1 MSSDI
6 KTVAHAETDAENPKT
21 ATSTPCNIVFL
32 SIPPAALDTPLT
44 GYAARIIKESDATL
58 VLNFGGKL
66 MDFVRR
72 QGPQNLMSLSDS
84 RNLDSATE
92 RELFSLVNY
101 DISTIGLALDDV
113 RVSKVPTGSAW
124 ALGLRPLIFRELY
137 AAHRLRRVMEEG
149 YRSIV
154 VVSSAISIVEKAVLS
169 RLIDLQRNGDV
180 IVNGVGQIKK
190 GLVET
195 VNVADIMTIRA
206 KLAKR
211 RHNLEL
217 TAAPFDVET
226 LAGDFSAIK
235 GEQPSPADVLLLHL
249 TDNAMF
255 HQNVIPVLDELQRRK
270 VNAAV
275 LMAGG
280 FSTELYKGRKLAEKW
295 NVASVN
301 QKFEITDVEQT
312 ARIQN
317 AIRDRIEASCIGLI
331 PPVSWAPVLATQS
344 KSYMNRT
351 VNQLLIFHK
360 AFNVMIGRTK
370 ATSIYMTQSPDTNP
384 LAYLAV
390 AASGSRARSFYSFSA
405 FLNGSERTLPFVAP
419 AILLA
424 GGQHDIDILKAR
436 NSDVAAEASVV
447 GIPALDALI
456 DANKDDERLKLA
468 SVLDASARR
477 PIITIMTS
485 RTSPED
491 EDPWIARLVRW
502 SAKQDI
508 DVILARTSRKGTAD
522 LSKFMNMAKSQ
533 DWTHVTLVEQADLV
547 NAALIASDL
556 VVTNKPALVYS
567 AISTGVPIIQ
577 TTIGDSLLMPVE
589 KGMGFTA
596 SSETQLQD
604 IINSALLDDGFIP
617 ADIQQRRKEFLN
629 RLNDGTTETAAQRI
643 VQKFLDTDGIINFET
658 PFVEKLMPGRFP
670 NEIFSIISRANFN
683 TV

>member
-6 KTVAHAETDAENPKT
+6 ETDETEAGNNTKKDK
-21 ATSTPCNIVFL
+21 AAPCNIVFL

-66 MDFVRR
+66 MDYVRR
-72 QGPQNLMSLSDS
+72 QSPQNLMSLSDS
-84 RNLDSATE
+84 RNLDSKTE

-101 DISTIGLALDDV
+101 DISTIGLALDDI

-137 AAHRLRRVMEEG
+137 AAHRLRRVLEEG
-149 YRSIV
+149 HRSLV
-154 VVSSAISIVEKAVLS
+154 VVSSAISIVEKAILS
-169 RLIDLQRNGDV
+169 RLIDLQRSGDA

-195 VNVADIMTIRA
+195 VNVSDIMTIRA
-206 KLAKR
+206 KLGKR

-217 TAAPFDVET
+217 SPAAFEVET

-235 GEQPSPADVLLLHL
+235 GEQPSAADVLLLHL

-255 HQNVIPVLDELQRRK
+255 HQNVTPILDELQTRK

-280 FSTELYKGRKLAEKW
+280 FSTDLYKGRKLGEKW

-301 QKFEITDVEQT
+301 QKHENKDVEQ
-312 ARIQN
+312 ALRIEA
-317 AIRDRIEASCIGLI
+317 AIRDNVEASCLGLT
-331 PPVSWAPVLATQS
+331 PPVTWAPLLATQS

-351 VNQLLIFHK
+351 VNQLLTFHK

-370 ATSIYMTQSPDTNP
+370 ASSIYMTQSPDTNP

-390 AASGSRARSFYSFSA
+390 AAGGNRARSFYSFSA

-436 NSDVAAEASVV
+436 NSDIAAEASVV

-456 DANKDDERLKLA
+456 DANRSDERLKLA
-468 SVLDASARR
+468 GILDVSARR
-477 PIITIMTS
+477 PIVTIMTS

-508 DVILARTSRKGTAD
+508 DVILARTSRKGTKD

-533 DWTHVTLVEQADLV
+533 DWTHVTLVEETSLV

-567 AISTGVPIIQ
+567 AISSGVPIIQ

-596 SSETQLQD
+596 STEAELQD
-604 IINSALLDDGFIP
+604 IINSALLEDGFVP
-617 ADIQQRRKEFLN
+617 GDIQLRRKEFLN
-629 RLNDGTTETAAQRI
+629 KLNDGKSQTAAQRI
-643 VQKFLDTDGIINFET
+643 VQKFLDTDGVINFET
-658 PFVEKLMPGRFP
+658 PFIEKLMPGRFSS
-670 NEIFSIISRANFN
+670 EIFDIISRANFN
-683 TV
+683 EV

>member
-1 MSSDI
+1 MSGDI
-6 KTVAHAETDAENPKT
+6 ETT
-21 ATSTPCNIVFL
+21 ATPEIEDENSGDVKKAPCNIVFL
-32 SIPPAALDTPLT
+32 SIPPASLDTPLT

-66 MDFVRR
+66 MDYVRR

-84 RNLDSATE
+84 RNLDSDTE

-101 DISTIGLALDDV
+101 DISTIGLALDDI

-137 AAHRLRRVMEEG
+137 AAHRLRRVLEEG
-149 YRSIV
+149 HRSIV

-169 RLIDLQRNGDV
+169 RLINLQRNGDV

-217 TAAPFDVET
+217 TAAPFNVET

-275 LMAGG
+275 LMSGG

-301 QKFEITDVEQT
+301 QKFEIKDAEQSE
-312 ARIQN
+312 RIHKSIQ
-317 AIRDRIEASCIGLI
+317 DRIEVSCLSLSTPI
-331 PPVSWAPVLATQS
+331 SWAPLIAAHSQ
-344 KSYMNRT
+344 SYMNRT
-351 VNQLLIFHK
+351 INQLLTFHT
-360 AFNVMIGRTK
+360 AFNVMIGRTR
-370 ATSIYMTQSPDTNP
+370 ATSVYMTQSPDTNP

-390 AASGSRARSFYSFSA
+390 AACGARARPFYSFSS
-405 FLNGSERTLPFVAP
+405 FLNASERTLPFVAP

-424 GGQHDIDILKAR
+424 GGQHEIDILKRR
-436 NSDVAAEASVV
+436 NSDTAAEASVV

-456 DANKDDERLKLA
+456 EANKDDERVRLLNA
-468 SVLDASARR
+468 LDVSERR
-477 PIITIMTS
+477 PIVTILTS
-485 RTSPED
+485 RASPED
-491 EDPWIARLVRW
+491 EDPWIARIMRW
-502 SAKQDI
+502 AESQDI
-508 DVILARTSRKGTAD
+508 DIVLARTNRSGTKD
-522 LSKFMNMAKSQ
+522 LTLFKNMAKNKGW
-533 DWTHVTLVEQADLV
+533 DHVSTLEDSNLI
-547 NAALIASDL
+547 NAALMSSDV
-556 VVTNKPALVYS
+556 VVTNQPSLVYS

-577 TTIGDSLLMPVE
+577 ASINDDSVMPVE
-589 KGMGFTA
+589 KGVGFTVT
-596 SSETQLQD
+596 SEVELQD
-604 IINSALLDDGFIP
+604 ILSSALLDDGYIP
-617 ADIQQRRKEFLN
+617 EDIQERRNMFLS
-629 RLNDGTTETAAQRI
+629 RLNDSSSETAAQRI
-643 VQKFLDTDGIINFET
+643 VQKFLDTEGVVSFEP
-658 PFVEKLMPGRFP
+658 PFIEKLMPGRFP
-670 NEIFSIISRANFN
+670 SEIFGSINSANFN
-683 TV
+683 DV